1 MYNDSS
7 LGGNMKIT
15 IESDKIQGV
24 TFTIDDELLN
34 SSQDEFIEFLEDVKM
49 LLQLQIDAAQS
60 IE

>member
-1 MYNDSS
+1 
-7 LGGNMKIT
+7 MKIT

-34 SSQDEFIEFLEDVKM
+34 SNQDEFIEFLEDVKM

>member
-1 MYNDSS
+1 
-7 LGGNMKIT
+7 MKIT